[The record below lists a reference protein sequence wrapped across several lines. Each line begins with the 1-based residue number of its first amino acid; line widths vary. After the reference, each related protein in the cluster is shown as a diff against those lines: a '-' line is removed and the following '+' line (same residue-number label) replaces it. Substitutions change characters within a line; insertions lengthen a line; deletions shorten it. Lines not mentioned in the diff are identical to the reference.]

1 MINLVYTTYLDKLD
15 KIPNEDIKLIIMR
28 LPPNIDILK
37 YDNIYF
43 IQNLSPSKDI
53 LFNFKNDNNWELF
66 KNNFINKL
74 NTSNILN
81 KLISKIIKNL
91 DKHIFLICCEKS
103 PYRCHRS
110 IISDIL
116 NSNNIKCEEW
126 KG

>member
-1 MINLVYTTYLDKLD
+1 MVYTTYLDKLD

-66 KNNFINKL
+66 KNNFINQL
-74 NTSNILN
+74 NNSNIIN
-81 KLISKIIKNL
+81 KLIYKINKNL
-91 DKHIFLICCEKS
+91 DKNIFLICCEKS

-116 NSNNIKCEEW
+116 KLI
-126 KG
+126 

>member
-1 MINLVYTTYLDKLD
+1 MVYTTYLDKLD

-66 KNNFINKL
+66 KNNFINQL
-74 NTSNILN
+74 NNSNIIN
-81 KLISKIIKNL
+81 KLIYKINKNS
-91 DKHIFLICCEKS
+91 DKNIFLICCEKS

>member
-1 MINLVYTTYLDKLD
+1 MVYTTYLDKLD
-15 KIPNEDIKLIIMR
+15 KISNKDIKLIIMR

-53 LFNFKNDNNWELF
+53 LFNFKNNNNWDLF
-66 KNNFINKL
+66 KNNFINQL
-74 NTSNILN
+74 NESNIID
-81 KLISKIIKNL
+81 KLIYKINKNL
-91 DKHIFLICCEKS
+91 DKNIFLICCEKS
-103 PYRCHRS
+103 LYRCHRS

-126 KG
+126 QG

>member
-1 MINLVYTTYLDKLD
+1 MVYTTYLDKLD
-15 KIPNEDIKLIIMR
+15 KISNKDIKLIIMR

-53 LFNFKNDNNWELF
+53 LFNFKNNNNWDLF
-66 KNNFINKL
+66 KNNFINQL
-74 NTSNILN
+74 NESNIID
-81 KLISKIIKNL
+81 KLIYKINKNL
-91 DKHIFLICCEKS
+91 DKNIFLICCEKS

-116 NSNNIKCEEW
+116 NSNNVKCEEW
-126 KG
+126 QG